1 MLALVAIIAALS
13 FVAICL
19 GTMWLDERGKR
30 LAAESKA
37 RHADCAADIL
47 GESLALKSQQANDL
61 KTEVVA
67 LRAENERLWLRN
79 FQLSRENDVMRAV
92 ENDVARRAS

>member
-1 MLALVAIIAALS
+1 MLPLVAIIAALS

-19 GTMWLDERGKR
+19 GTLWLDERGKR

-37 RHADCAADIL
+37 RHAACASDIL

-67 LRAENERLWLRN
+67 LRAECERLRLRN
-79 FQLSRENDVMRAV
+79 FQLGRENDAMAAA
-92 ENDVARRAS
+92 ENGAARRAS